1 MISAQPVKQTQ
12 ERLIVKFME
21 MPNVA
26 WDDIMQQARSNVD
39 VLNNPENIKVL
50 GNVLK
55 TNVAACSS
63 IGQGYF
69 VQLGKIYFDLMGL
82 YKAVSGL
89 VSDTVAQQGTICF
102 HCLTKYY
109 SWMSTDRTLSLG
121 VIAAKTPKVRGL

>member
-21 MPNVA
+21 MPNRA
-26 WDDIMQQARSNVD
+26 WDDIMQQARSNGD
-39 VLNNPENIKVL
+39 VLNNPENIKIL

-55 TNVAACSS
+55 TNVSACSS

-82 YKAVSGL
+82 YKAVSEL
-89 VSDTVAQQGTICF
+89 VSNTVAQQGTF
-102 HCLTKYY
+102 YKLHLALVG
-109 SWMSTDRTLSLG
+109 MSTDACAL
-121 VIAAKTPKVRGL
+121 IQA